1 MQLLQQIII
10 TKSKN
15 EFITIKS
22 QFGLQ
27 ICLRIWCP
35 NGKMKISSLISL
47 LNLYRGRLVYMTN
60 CFEPEAWLRIIS
72 KYIEVILRPVVG
84 MIEPILRHQHLLP
97 SFEGICCEFS
107 ILTPRLCVFFCST
120 IWGLWDGAHNTYII
134 WL

>member
-10 TKSKN
+10 TKISKN

-27 ICLRIWCP
+27 ICLRIGCQ
-35 NGKMKISSLISL
+35 NGIKMKISSLISL
-47 LNLYRGRLVYMTN
+47 LNLYRGRLVYMIN
-60 CFEPEAWLRIIS
+60 YFEPEAWLQIIS

-84 MIEPILRHQHLLP
+84 MIEPLLRHQHLRP

-107 ILTPRLCVFFCST
+107 ILSPRLCIFCST
-120 IWGLWDGAHNTYII
+120 IPKTLQ
-134 WL
+134 